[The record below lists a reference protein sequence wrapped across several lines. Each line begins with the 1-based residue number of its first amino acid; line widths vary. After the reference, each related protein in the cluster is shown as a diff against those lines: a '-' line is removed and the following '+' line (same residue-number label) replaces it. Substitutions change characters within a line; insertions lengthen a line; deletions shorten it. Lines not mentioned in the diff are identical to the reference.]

1 MIWFK
6 EYSLDELNKN
16 NANTMVEY
24 CDISL
29 TALSENSL
37 EGEMLVTSKIKQ
49 PFGIVHG
56 GANCV
61 LAETLGSI
69 SANLVCDPAK
79 SHAVGLSITTNH
91 IKAVRNGK
99 IRGVAK
105 PVHIGGTTHI
115 WEIKTFNDANQLTS
129 TTNLTMAIIKKLG
142 KDHA

>member
-1 MIWFK
+1 MIWFR
-6 EYSLDELNKN
+6 EYNLSDLNAN
-16 NANTMVEY
+16 NQNTMVSH

-29 TALSENSL
+29 TKLNPDSL
-37 EGEMLVTSKIKQ
+37 EGVMAVSDKIKQ

-69 SANLVCDPAK
+69 SANLVCDPEK
-79 SHAVGLSITTNH
+79 FHAVGLSITTNH

-99 IRGVAK
+99 ITGVSK
-105 PVHIGGTTHI
+105 PIHIGATTHV
-115 WEIKTFNDANQLTS
+115 WEIRTFNELKQLTS

-142 KDHA
+142 KS

>member
-6 EYSLDELNKN
+6 NYSLSELNKN
-16 NANTMVEY
+16 NENTMVDH
-24 CDISL
+24 CDIEITDITNNTL
-29 TALSENSL
+29 IGT
-37 EGEMLVTSKIKQ
+37 MLVSHKIKQ

-69 SANLVCDPAK
+69 SANLVCDPSAA
-79 SHAVGLSITTNH
+79 HAVGLSITTNH
-91 IKAVRNGK
+91 IKAVRNGRIK
-99 IRGVAK
+99 GVAT
-105 PVHIGGTTHI
+105 PTHLGRTTHI
-115 WEIKTFNDANQLTS
+115 WEIKTFNDADQLTS

>member
-6 EYSLDELNKN
+6 KYSLDELNN
-16 NANTMVEY
+16 NSANTMVEF
-24 CDISL
+24 CDIKL
-29 TALSENSL
+29 TKLLESSL
-37 EGEMLVTSKIKQ
+37 EGEMLVSNKIKQ

-69 SANLVCDPAK
+69 SANLVCDPDK

-99 IRGVAK
+99 IKGVAT
-105 PVHIGGTTHI
+105 PVHIGSTTHI
-115 WEIKTFNDANQLTS
+115 WEIKTFNDAHQLTS
-129 TTNLTMAIIKKLG
+129 TTSLTMAIIKKLG